1 MARGGGVRG
10 LEKEREA
17 NRLGGE
23 WKIQQPRET
32 ERDRSQSLEVDEHE
46 FKM

>member
-1 MARGGGVRG
+1 MRG

-17 NRLGGE
+17 NRLRGE
-23 WKIQQPRET
+23 WKNHQPREM
-32 ERDRSQSLEVDEHE
+32 EPNCSQPLEVNDDE